1 MSIPKIIHYCW
12 FGGNPLPALTIKCIE
27 SWKKYLPDYEIKEWN
42 ETNFDVHCCQYVE
55 EAYEAKKWA
64 FVSDYVRY
72 YAVYEEGGIYFD
84 TDTEVIKPFDELL
97 NDNAFFGFGTQSMT
111 IPTFGAIK
119 GHDVLKCLLNDYNS
133 RSFIKKDGGYDTS
146 TVNMTTERIL
156 TEMFGLVMN
165 GQEQLLDG
173 GIRVYPKEYFFSTDW
188 QTRIITRN
196 PNLYVIHYADGS
208 WMTDEQKLAFRY
220 KRTCIKFFGKKIGT
234 FIGTALFLLKRD
246 GIKGAWAHAKS
257 YLRRK
262 TGTRFMRICRK
273 IHKKP
278 RKIVCQN
285 FAGKGYGD
293 NPKYIVE
300 ELLSRNEKYDI
311 VWLVK
316 PRTHYHF
323 PKGVRTVVA
332 GTFREL
338 YELAT
343 AKVWID
349 NNRKE
354 SIIHKSED
362 QVYIQTWHGF
372 LPLKKIEKDAE
383 ETLTPSYVEC
393 AKHDGGMTDLMISGC
408 GVRTELY
415 RKSFWYTGDILE
427 CGTPRND
434 IFFKNEDYK
443 NKVYQR
449 YGLATKQKTILYA
462 PTFRDNHGMAAYNIE
477 YDCLCSMF
485 EKKFGGEWVCLI
497 KLHPAVSDK
506 KDAIIYSDRVID
518 ATDYEDL
525 QEMLMACD
533 VLVSD
538 YSNCIFEYCLTHK
551 PVFIYASDIEEYMR
565 TRDFYYDIRELHFP
579 LATNM
584 EEMAECII
592 GFDEEKYEKD
602 TRAFFEK
609 IELYEKGHASICVA
623 DYIEEKILG

>member
-12 FGGNPLPALTIKCIE
+12 FGGNTLPQLATACIE
-27 SWKKYLPDYEIKEWN
+27 SWKQKLPDYEIKEWN
-42 ETNFDVHCCQYVE
+42 ETNFDVHCCKYVE

-64 FVSDYVRY
+64 FVSDYARFYVLHEY
-72 YAVYEEGGIYFD
+72 GGLYFD
-84 TDTEVIKPFDELL
+84 TDIEVLCSFDNLL
-97 NDNAFFGFGTQSMT
+97 DDNAFFGFGRTSLT
-111 IPTFGAIK
+111 LPVFGATK
-119 GHDVLKCLLNDYNS
+119 GHKLLEMILQDYQRRVFRISENV
-133 RSFIKKDGGYDTS
+133 YDT
-146 TVNMTTERIL
+146 TTIERTAERVL
-156 TEMFGLVMN
+156 VDNYGLVMDGN
-165 GQEQLLDG
+165 TQLLDE
-173 GIRVYPKEYFFSTDW
+173 GIRVYDKSYFSSTDW
-188 QTRIITRN
+188 QTGIITRN

-208 WMTDEQKLAFRY
+208 WMTDEQKMAFRY
-220 KRTCIKFFGKKIGT
+220 IRTCIKFLGEKKGT
-234 FIGTALFLLKRD
+234 FLGTALFLLKRD
-246 GIKGAWAHAKS
+246 GMKGAWAHAKS

-273 IHKKP
+273 IHKNP
-278 RKIVCQN
+278 CKIVCQN

-300 ELLSRNEKYDI
+300 ELLSRDKKYDI

-323 PKGVRTVVA
+323 PKGVRTVTV

-354 SIIHKSED
+354 FIIHKSED
-362 QVYIQTWHGF
+362 QIYIQTWHGF

-383 ETLTPSYVEC
+383 KALTPAYIEC
-393 AKHDGGMTDLMISGC
+393 AKHDGEMTDLMLSGC
-408 GVRTELY
+408 GARTKLY

-434 IFFKNEDYK
+434 IFFKNADYK
-443 NKVYQR
+443 DKVYQQ
-449 YGLATKQKTILYA
+449 YGLVTKQKTILYA
-462 PTFRDNHGMAAYNIE
+462 PTFRDNHSMAAYNIE
-477 YDCLCSMF
+477 FDYLCSLF
-485 EKKFGGEWVCLI
+485 EKRFGGEWVCLI

-525 QEMLMACD
+525 QEMLVSCD
-533 VLVSD
+533 VLISD
-538 YSNCIFEYCLTHK
+538 YSNCIFEYCLTRK
-551 PVFIYASDIEEYMR
+551 PVFIYASDIEEYMN
-565 TRDFYYDIRELHFP
+565 TRDFYYDIRNLYFP

-584 EEMAECII
+584 AEMADCII
-592 GFDEEKYEKD
+592 NFDEEKYEKD
-602 TRAFFEK
+602 TRAFFDK
-609 IELYEKGHASICVA
+609 IELYEKGHASSCVA
-623 DYIEEKILG
+623 DYIDEKILG